1 MCTHLGVQ
9 SACQLTA
16 IPTIITGTGKSTT
29 LVSTLNALHLR
40 QYQEYYTTIER
51 VTTEE
56 DTLEDYE
63 LLASLNKAAKVK
75 PRILVCAPS
84 NAAIDNVIVKIMS
97 DRFVDGKGSTYSPS
111 IVRVGAGSTNPKVSS
126 VGLKDV
132 VNRIIEEG
140 SDVNKL
146 EEIISNGRRELGRL
160 QKEIQKLRA
169 RIRAIVDASPYAI
182 SSDWEIRIDEE
193 NFERTGR
200 VFFVNHRHKVSLL
213 FSVTSHPF

>member
-1 MCTHLGVQ
+1 M
-9 SACQLTA
+9 
-16 IPTIITGTGKSTT
+16 
-29 LVSTLNALHLR
+29 VSTLNALHLR
-40 QYQEYYTTIER
+40 QYQEYYTAIER
-51 VTTEE
+51 IATEE

-75 PRILVCAPS
+75 PRVLVCAPS

-97 DRFVDGKGSTYSPS
+97 DRFVDGKSSKYSPS

-140 SDVNKL
+140 SDVSKL
-146 EEIISNGRRELGRL
+146 EEIISNGRKELGRL

-200 VFFVNHRHKVSLL
+200 VFFVNHRHKVSFVVFNDQPHSLYK
-213 FSVTSHPF
+213 SHDAKNRIILST

>member
-1 MCTHLGVQ
+1 M
-9 SACQLTA
+9 S
-16 IPTIITGTGKSTT
+16 I
-29 LVSTLNALHLR
+29 LNALHLR

-56 DTLEDYE
+56 ETTEDYE
-63 LLASLNKAAKVK
+63 LLASLHIAAKVK

-84 NAAIDNVIVKIMS
+84 NAAIDNVIVKIMN
-97 DRFVDGKGSTYSPS
+97 DRFVDGKGSKYSPS

-146 EEIISNGRRELGRL
+146 EEIIATGRRELGRL

-200 VFFVNHRHKVSLL
+200 VFFVNHRHKVSRFVFSRQSLSQILL
-213 FSVTSHPF
+213 ILFLPG

>member
-1 MCTHLGVQ
+1 MVN
-9 SACQLTA
+9 
-16 IPTIITGTGKSTT
+16 
-29 LVSTLNALHLR
+29 TLNALHLR

-51 VTTEE
+51 VATEE
-56 DTLEDYE
+56 DTSADYE
-63 LLASLNKAAKVK
+63 LLASLNNAAKVK

-84 NAAIDNVIVKIMS
+84 NAAIDNVILKIMS
-97 DRFVDGKGSTYSPS
+97 DRFVDGKGTKYSPS

-140 SDVNKL
+140 SDVSKL
-146 EEIISNGRRELGRL
+146 EDIVGTGRRELRRL

-169 RIRAIVDASPYAI
+169 RIRAIVDASPYPI
-182 SSDWEIRIDEE
+182 SSDWEIRVDEE

-200 VFFVNHRHKVSLL
+200 VYFVNHR
-213 FSVTSHPF
+213 